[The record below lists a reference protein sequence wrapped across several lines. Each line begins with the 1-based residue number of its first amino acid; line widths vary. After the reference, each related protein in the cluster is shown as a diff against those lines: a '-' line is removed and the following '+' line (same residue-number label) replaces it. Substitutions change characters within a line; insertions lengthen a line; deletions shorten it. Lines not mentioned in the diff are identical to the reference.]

1 MEVRKEKHCCYGSLI
16 RTASQNPGV
25 LLRQVLCKQ
34 KKNMFPALANLK
46 CKVGDRW
53 IQINLR
59 TYSEWYG
66 TEQPSS
72 FLKEMNRIDNHLMMS

>member
-1 MEVRKEKHCCYGSLI
+1 
-16 RTASQNPGV
+16 
-25 LLRQVLCKQ
+25 
-34 KKNMFPALANLK
+34 MFPALANLK